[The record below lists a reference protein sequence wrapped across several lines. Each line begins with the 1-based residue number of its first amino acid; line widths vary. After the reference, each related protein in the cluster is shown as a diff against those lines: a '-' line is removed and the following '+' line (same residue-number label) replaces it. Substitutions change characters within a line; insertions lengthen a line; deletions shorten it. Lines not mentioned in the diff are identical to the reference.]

1 MILTDHSDVARTR
14 LLHVAAAMFTEYG
27 FKATTIRKICER
39 ANVNVS
45 MVNYYFRS
53 KEELYLA
60 VLNFARQQEKK
71 LVTHETDVA
80 GENIPATEKLRRT
93 IESMMFNLLKPEGSS
108 IFTRLLAWEMVEPSP
123 AIKFIVESDLKPEH
137 QFFASLIRDIVG
149 DTLNDDELWKC
160 VFSIIGQAV
169 FYAHFR
175 PLHVLVAP
183 QITYDD
189 TGIRQIAEHI
199 YRFSL
204 AALNGLPQL
213 NGEGVSHGVP

>member
-1 MILTDHSDVARTR
+1 MILTAPPDVARNR
-14 LLHVAAAMFTEYG
+14 LLHVAAVMFTENG

-53 KEELYLA
+53 KEDLYLA
-60 VLNFARQQEKK
+60 VLDFARQQEKK
-71 LVTHETDVA
+71 VIIHETDVA

-93 IESMMFNLLKPEGSS
+93 IENMMFNLLKPEGSS
-108 IFTRLLAWEMVEPSP
+108 LFTRLLAWEMVEPSP
-123 AIKFIVESDLKPEH
+123 AIKIIVERDLKPEH
-137 QFFASLIRDIVG
+137 QFFASLIRDIAG
-149 DTLNDDELWKC
+149 DTLNDDELLKC

-169 FYAHFR
+169 FYAHSR
-175 PLHVLVAP
+175 PVHALVVP

-189 TGIRQIAEHI
+189 AGIRQIAEHI

-204 AALNGLPQL
+204 AALNGLP
-213 NGEGVSHGVP
+213 H